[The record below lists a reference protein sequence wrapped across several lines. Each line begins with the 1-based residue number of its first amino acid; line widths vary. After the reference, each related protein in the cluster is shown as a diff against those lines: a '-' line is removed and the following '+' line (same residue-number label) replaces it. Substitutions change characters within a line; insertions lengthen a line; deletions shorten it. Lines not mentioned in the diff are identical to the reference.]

1 MYEFMGEESSQS
13 IKHPQARE
21 KKACKGNKQKDI
33 EYLPFPRA
41 NHEDWL
47 PGYWITSSPLPI

>member
-1 MYEFMGEESSQS
+1 MNLWEKNHHSLLNILRLERRGL
-13 IKHPQARE
+13 ARE
-21 KKACKGNKQKDI
+21 INKKT

-47 PGYWITSSPLPI
+47 PGYWIVSSPLPI